1 MKRLSLPIRESD
13 SYLVKFRKDDELYGM
28 YVWAIDVDEA
38 KSQVRYHM
46 GDVTFIEVTRERP
59 ER

>member
-46 GDVTFIEVTRERP
+46 GNVTFIEVTTERP
-59 ER
+59 N